1 MAQPSFAYR
10 ATVTVLTISV
20 MVYLIKIGGMIANI
34 LMLSLCIWLIKKF
47 GNWNRTNTL
56 GQLSTNI
63 PQAKSHSPESKVIL
77 STHTP
82 PKLSVSSDKFWIK
95 HGESVE
101 IHGQKFEGGFLYV
114 GKNLHAIRND
124 YQEEPALINP
134 KYKVQNILIADYR
147 VRHLSY
153 WPTYS
158 GASPEARSAYLSW
171 LLKGKNDSKADI
183 GYVFLYYY
191 GLERRAL
198 VDAEISSQAKLE
210 LPFIEQEIRRL
221 LTLYSENGSS
231 FKHYASGLLN
241 YLGSSDVPEK
251 IYLQPPLQLMSRDIK
266 ELPFVLKLAL
276 GQLAQDEQPVPVEWA
291 YAWVIAEP
299 TIRLRTPVQR
309 CQQEFKTL
317 FMRRYQEKFGN
328 GLKLTKNKTHLKLEY
343 QVASPSFSHR
353 IFTRSLNLPDVSVL
367 SSPLKKLQEI
377 VDNCTS
383 ELESYSRFLGRNPEK
398 ANTFEAM
405 LALPLILWSER
416 YTKELGQIKAHIEGT
431 KQPLEIP
438 FTKFRSWFPDWND
451 FSKPRLTLFAM
462 RISEF
467 GLGIEPDPRFGGDL
481 SPDNGI
487 VVLFVD
493 DGKFVTPSQRYSIAA
508 LSLSLAV
515 AVAAAD
521 GDIGGAEK
529 GLLTK
534 QLEKWLHLE
543 EPERQRLHAHLHWL
557 LAEKPRLSGIKKR
570 VESLSLEARQTLG
583 DFLTEVAHAD
593 NQVTTGEVKMLEKIF
608 KLLELDS
615 KLLYNKLHQSTN
627 EPFTV
632 RPAEVVASGF
642 AIPKPPQKSTSLI
655 LDMGKI
661 TALKAESEKVDLILG
676 SIFAIESDNEIN
688 VDEFKTDSGLENL
701 DQGVMGL
708 DSRHSDL
715 VKLLS
720 SRAEWSRAELEE
732 IMTDRELMLD
742 GVLEHINEAAFNH
755 ANMPFTEG
763 DDPIEINKDLV
774 KELYS

>member
-10 ATVTVLTISV
+10 ATVTVLTISAI
-20 MVYLIKIGGMIANI
+20 VYLTKIGGMIADI
-34 LMLSLCIWLIKKF
+34 LMLGLCIWLIRKF
-47 GNWNRTNTL
+47 GIWKRANTL
-56 GQLSTNI
+56 GQLSVNT
-63 PQAKSHSPESKVIL
+63 PQTRSHSPELKVSLSK
-77 STHTP
+77 TRTP
-82 PKLSVSSDKFWIK
+82 TQPSVSPDKLWIK
-95 HGESVE
+95 NGESVE
-101 IHGQKFEGGFLYV
+101 IYGQKFEGGFLYV
-114 GKNLHAIRND
+114 GENLHAIGND

-134 KYKVQNILIADYR
+134 KYKVQNILTADYR
-147 VRHLSY
+147 IRHLSY

-171 LLKGKNDSKADI
+171 LLKGKNDRGADI

-198 VDAEISSQAKLE
+198 ADAEISSQAKLE
-210 LPFIEQEIRRL
+210 LPLIEQEIRRL
-221 LTLYSENGSS
+221 LTLYSGNGS
-231 FKHYASGLLN
+231 FKHYASDLLN

-251 IYLQPPLQLMSRDIK
+251 IYLQPPLQLSREIK
-266 ELPFVLKLAL
+266 GLPFVLKLAL
-276 GQLAQDEQPVPVEWA
+276 GQLTQDEQPVPVEWA
-291 YAWVIAEP
+291 YAWVMAEP

-309 CQQEFKTL
+309 CHQEFKSL
-317 FMRRYQEKFGN
+317 FMRRYQEKLGS

-405 LALPLILWSER
+405 LERPLILWSER
-416 YTKELGQIKAHIEGT
+416 YTKKLGQIKAHIEGT

-451 FSKPRLTLFAM
+451 FSKPRLTLFAL
-462 RISEF
+462 RISEL
-467 GLGIEPDPRFGGDL
+467 GLGMEPDPRFGGDL
-481 SPDNGI
+481 SPDNRT

-493 DGKFVTPSQRYSIAA
+493 DGKFVTPSQCYSIVA

-515 AVAAAD
+515 SVADAD
-521 GDIGGAEK
+521 GDIGAAEK

-557 LAEKPRLSGIKKR
+557 LAEKPRLSGVKKR
-570 VESLSLEARQTLG
+570 VESLSPEARQTLG

-593 NQVTTGEVKMLEKIF
+593 NQVTAGEVKMLEKIF

-615 KLLYNKLHQSTN
+615 KLLYNKLHQTTN

-632 RPAEVVASGF
+632 QPAEAVASGF
-642 AIPKPPQKSTSLI
+642 TIPKPPQKLTSLQ

-661 TALKAESEKVDLILG
+661 TALKAESERVSSILG
-676 SIFAIESDNEIN
+676 SIFAKEPDNEIN
-688 VDEFKTDSGLENL
+688 AEELTTDNGLGSLE
-701 DQGVMGL
+701 QEVMGL

-720 SRAEWSRAELEE
+720 TRVEWPRAELEE
-732 IMTDRELMLD
+732 IMTDRKLVLD

-763 DDPIEINKDLV
+763 DDPIEINQDLV